1 MLVDVLQFQTYS
13 ILEQQKDVIASEA
26 VNLMNSKPCCQISY
40 QGTICQICSH
50 KVYLLGAQDTCN

>member
-26 VNLMNSKPCCQISY
+26 VNLMNSNHAVRFLTKGPYVRFVAIRY
-40 QGTICQICSH
+40 IC
-50 KVYLLGAQDTCN
+50 